1 MQFRKPA
8 LIISGKWQ
16 VDSSGRKILIFKSIE
31 YKIVQKKINGFDV
44 CIRTDI
50 EEKEYT
56 LREGDLLI
64 LDTQAGNM
72 RVLGQGSNVLALY
85 EGFQL
90 YNSSN
95 ELLATVKNEREI
107 LGLRGKL
114 LRARHQLENVLRRCD
129 DPVTARYALFEILLN
144 SPTSGIGMNY
154 RDKYFL
160 LSVLL
165 NNPLSAND
173 TREYLMRIMLEL
185 KSGFTDAVHKATKDM
200 PTSAYAFEILY
211 LRLDIIHQMQV
222 LESAETAL
230 SAFGMVPSQNEDFS
244 KDRIEALA
252 VDRLSI
258 LKRNLFLK
266 IKYMLNKGNDDF
278 RLRHFLRQHDR
289 LKSILSFSRK
299 SNSAIEKTK
308 EELSDQDNEKVKKYA
323 KRLIIDSAECG
334 FELYNYI
341 GWKAANLAEI
351 DRLGKED
358 IVPPWFVVT
367 DMAFRE
373 MMQTPVKEI
382 DSGNGGQLVSNLS
395 LREAIAN
402 ILGKKDLNNRQK
414 SIQIRS
420 LWERTQ
426 LPGAICQAVTE
437 AYKNIVGESV
447 VKDKADKQAGLVYV
461 AVRSSSLEEDTEAA
475 AHAGEFETYL
485 YIHGD
490 DQLLYYLKQTWS
502 GLWTERAIHNRALLG
517 GEAKL
522 KGGGVIVQRM
532 VDSCV
537 SGVLQTVNIPKGN
550 IREMVINAG
559 LGLGEGVV
567 SGTVAA
573 DQVTV
578 TKGIDPEKEL
588 LRFSYI
594 TSDKTLQ
601 IVFNHH
607 AGFGTIPAQT
617 IYHQRLRPA
626 MEYVELCQL
635 VRNAAALEKAYG
647 YPLDIEFGI
656 ENDHLWILQARPVAS
671 FLSVLN
677 ETIERFPFKGSDNL
691 HNKK

>member
-1 MQFRKPA
+1 
-8 LIISGKWQ
+8 
-16 VDSSGRKILIFKSIE
+16 
-31 YKIVQKKINGFDV
+31 
-44 CIRTDI
+44 
-50 EEKEYT
+50 
-56 LREGDLLI
+56 
-64 LDTQAGNM
+64 M
-72 RVLGQGSNVLALY
+72 RVLGQDSNVLALY
-85 EGFQL
+85 EGFRL
-90 YNSSN
+90 YNSAN
-95 ELLATVKNEREI
+95 EMLATIKNEREI
-107 LGLRGKL
+107 LNLRGKQ
-114 LRARHQLENVLRRCD
+114 LRARHQLENVLRRCS
-129 DPVTARYALFEILLN
+129 DPVTVRYAIFEILLN
-144 SPTSGIGMNY
+144 APPSGIGMSY

-165 NNPLSAND
+165 NNQLSAND
-173 TREYLMRIMLEL
+173 TREYLMQIMVEL
-185 KSGFTDAVHKATKDM
+185 KSSFTDAVHKATNDM
-200 PTSAYAFEILY
+200 PSSEYAFEILY
-211 LRLDIIHQMQV
+211 LRLDIIHHMHAV
-222 LESAETAL
+222 ESASTAL
-230 SAFGMVPSQNEDFS
+230 IACDIKSAENEDFNQEY
-244 KDRIEALA
+244 IETLV
-252 VDRLSI
+252 VDRLYV
-258 LKRNLFLK
+258 LRRKLLLK
-266 IKYMLNKGNDDF
+266 IKYILDKGNDDF
-278 RLRHFLRQHDR
+278 RLRHFLRQLNR
-289 LKSILSFSRK
+289 IKSILPISQK
-299 SNSAIEKTK
+299 SSLAIKIAEKRVSGLDK
-308 EELSDQDNEKVKKYA
+308 KKREKFA
-323 KRLIIDSAECG
+323 NHLIIESAECG

-351 DRLGKED
+351 ERLSKED
-358 IVPPWFVVT
+358 LVPPWFVVT

-373 MMQTPVKEI
+373 MMQTPIKEMDLGI
-382 DSGNGGQLVSNLS
+382 GRQLEPDLTLQEVIGDILS
-395 LREAIAN
+395 RE
-402 ILGKKDLNNRQK
+402 DLSNRQK

-420 LWERTQ
+420 LWERTR
-426 LPGAICQAVTE
+426 LPDAICQAVTR
-437 AYKNIVGESV
+437 AYRDIVGESV
-447 VKDKADKQAGLVYV
+447 VKDKSGKQAGLVYV

-517 GEAKL
+517 GEASL

-532 VDSCV
+532 VNSRV

-594 TSDKTLQ
+594 TSDKTWQ
-601 IVFNHH
+601 IIFNHH
-607 AGFGTIPAQT
+607 AGFGTIRTQT

-635 VRNAAALEKAYG
+635 VRNAASLEKAYG

-656 ENDHLWILQARPVAS
+656 EDDHLWILQARPVAS

-677 ETIERFPFKGSDNL
+677 ETIERFPLKGSGSQR
-691 HNKK
+691 NKK